1 MKTLDNHLIDLDN
14 YKITRSLMDIKEEF
28 DNLVEKLKRER
39 DEITLKAHLASMD
52 ARKELE
58 GAEKKWSQLK
68 EKASEIADD
77 TVETSE
83 EYIAKAKIVGEELKE
98 TYKRISKRLSE

>member
-1 MKTLDNHLIDLDN
+1 MG
-14 YKITRSLMDIKEEF
+14 IKEEF
-28 DNLVEKLKRER
+28 ESLVEKLKRER

-58 GAEKKWSQLK
+58 GAEKKWHQFK
-68 EKASEIADD
+68 EKASEIADG

-83 EYIAKAKIVGEELKE
+83 VYIAKAKIVGEELKE